1 MYSLILDS
9 STKILYTAIV
19 KDENVVFESYIEGRN
34 DHAKNIVDIIDK
46 GLKKNNIEA
55 KNLDEVVV
63 GYGPGSY
70 TGVRMAVSVAKMIA
84 SFMDKPLYTIS
95 TLKLMAS
102 GSKGIVLSMI
112 DARRNNSFGMIIDMN
127 TNSYIKNEA
136 LYPNSELLESKYD
149 VVVNDASYKV
159 DPLYVLKNKE
169 LVENK
174 DLLTPN
180 YLRETEAERNHH
192 D

>member
-1 MYSLILDS
+1 MYSLMLDS

-19 KDENVVFESYIEGRN
+19 KDETVVFESYIEGRN

-55 KNLDEVVV
+55 KDLDDVVV

-136 LYPNSELLESKYD
+136 LYSNNELLESKYD
-149 VVVNDASYKV
+149 VVVNDSSYKV

-180 YLRETEAERNHH
+180 YLRETEAERNQH

>member
-19 KDENVVFESYIEGRN
+19 KDETVVFESYIEGRN

-102 GSKGIVLSMI
+102 GSNGIVLSMI

-149 VVVNDASYKV
+149 VVVNDSNYKV

-174 DLLTPN
+174 DLLVPN
-180 YLRETEAERNHH
+180 YLRETEAERNQH

>member
-102 GSKGIVLSMI
+102 GSRGIVLSMI

-127 TNSYIKNEA
+127 SNSYIKNEA

-149 VVVNDASYKV
+149 VVVNDSSYKV

-180 YLRETEAERNHH
+180 YLRETEAERNQH